1 MKEKYKKLEC
11 KKHHQSLF
19 YIYIGTITGR
29 INTVCQV
36 CEDEI
41 ISKQEIKT

>member
-1 MKEKYKKLEC
+1 MKEKYKKLVC

-19 YIYIGTITGR
+19 YIYVSAITGR

-41 ISKQEIKT
+41 ISQQEIKT